1 MYSSLVFHS
10 FQNLIIKPI
19 HYRFYH
25 WFHQSMA
32 KIELNS
38 VLIVE
43 HRAFLLSMLQI
54 LPLILGEIVSRSE
67 WDVCRRTVNRSEFP
81 SIHYTMMS
89 CHMQMWSRRMTSHD
103 ISHCCRAEW
112 RYYNGFKSILMENS
126 YIFKFTYIGHSLLD
140 TPMLNSCILDT
151 LSLDTPSFE
160 IWDLKFEIWQYS
172 I

>member
-1 MYSSLVFHS
+1 MNCSCTCPVLLRDNRNFASQECVICTVRGERFFKDLVNIYLIVSYSSLVFHS

-43 HRAFLLSMLQI
+43 HRAFLLSMLKI

-89 CHMQMWSRRMTSHD
+89 CHNAIIKLLSVLIVEHRAFLLSVTDFTTDSRQN
-103 ISHCCRAEW
+103 CV
-112 RYYNGFKSILMENS
+112 
-126 YIFKFTYIGHSLLD
+126 
-140 TPMLNSCILDT
+140 
-151 LSLDTPSFE
+151 
-160 IWDLKFEIWQYS
+160 
-172 I
+172 

>member
-1 MYSSLVFHS
+1 MHADCIIAYARPVNCSCTCPVLLRDNRNFASQERVICTVRRERFFKDLVNIYLIVSYSSLVFHS

-54 LPLILGEIVSRSE
+54 LPLILGEIVSSE
-67 WDVCRRTVNRSEFP
+67 TSVEERWTDLSFLPFIIC
-81 SIHYTMMS
+81 TMMS

-103 ISHCCRAEW
+103 ISHCCRAE
-112 RYYNGFKSILMENS
+112 
-126 YIFKFTYIGHSLLD
+126 
-140 TPMLNSCILDT
+140 
-151 LSLDTPSFE
+151 
-160 IWDLKFEIWQYS
+160 
-172 I
+172 

>member
-1 MYSSLVFHS
+1 MNCSCTCPVLLRDNRNFASQECVICTVRGERFFKDLVNIYLIVSYSSLVFHS

-43 HRAFLLSMLQI
+43 HCAFLLSMLQI
-54 LPLILGEIVSRSE
+54 LPLILGEIVSSKTYVEER
-67 WDVCRRTVNRSEFP
+67 WTDLEFP

-89 CHMQMWSRRMTSHD
+89 CHNAIIKLLSVLIVEHRTFLLSVKDFTTDSRRN
-103 ISHCCRAEW
+103 CV
-112 RYYNGFKSILMENS
+112 
-126 YIFKFTYIGHSLLD
+126 
-140 TPMLNSCILDT
+140 
-151 LSLDTPSFE
+151 
-160 IWDLKFEIWQYS
+160 
-172 I
+172 

>member
-1 MYSSLVFHS
+1 MNCSCTCPVLLRDNRNFASQECVICTVRGERFFKDLVNIYLIVSYSSLVFHS

-54 LPLILGEIVSRSE
+54 LPLILGEIVSSE
-67 WDVCRRTVNRSEFP
+67 TYVEERWTDLEFP

-103 ISHCCRAEW
+103 ISHCCRAE
-112 RYYNGFKSILMENS
+112 
-126 YIFKFTYIGHSLLD
+126 
-140 TPMLNSCILDT
+140 
-151 LSLDTPSFE
+151 
-160 IWDLKFEIWQYS
+160 
-172 I
+172 